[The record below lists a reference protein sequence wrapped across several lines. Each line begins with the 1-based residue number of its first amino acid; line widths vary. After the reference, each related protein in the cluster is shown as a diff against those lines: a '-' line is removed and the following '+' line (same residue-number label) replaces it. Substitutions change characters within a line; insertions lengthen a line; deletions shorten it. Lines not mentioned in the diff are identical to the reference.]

1 MLTALLFFV
10 VAFATIVA
18 LVWSGAR
25 LLQPEDDPLGE
36 RLVELRSAGMLGGAS
51 ERRNK
56 RDLDIVRLQLL
67 NAKMQSDRLSADEV
81 RAVAAHLMTNLPQ
94 VPLVGVAGTFCPC
107 VAPRSVFSPVRL
119 RFSSPRPDPFSPCP
133 ISASAQVQALVGDA
147 ATPADALAM
156 VSEIAAAST
165 VMDLTRKVGDGAR
178 PERRGRVVSSP
189 HHALMPSI
197 LYYPPCGGVQ
207 STDMLNPVT
216 EDELYRRGKMANS
229 CVLIMTGKVNA
240 GPACVFPGLPCVP
253 A

>member
-1 MLTALLFFV
+1 MQKTSNGAADNGAALDGGGDV
-10 VAFATIVA
+10 
-18 LVWSGAR
+18 
-25 LLQPEDDPLGE
+25 DD
-36 RLVELRSAGMLGGAS
+36 SGAS

-94 VPLVGVAGTFCPC
+94 VPLVGVAGTFCP
-107 VAPRSVFSPVRL
+107 
-119 RFSSPRPDPFSPCP
+119 DPFSPCP
-133 ISASAQVQALVGDA
+133 ICVSAQVQALVGDA

-178 PERRGRVVSSP
+178 PERQSRVVIVLRP
-189 HHALMPSI
+189 DD
-197 LYYPPCGGVQ
+197 LYSFLSRGGVQ

-216 EDELYRRGKMANS
+216 EDVLYRRGKMANS